1 MSVIQETLLGCP
13 ESGYLLD
20 SCITQLEA
28 QGSSRTCNESIE
40 EIKRGYLFAGVLK
53 RLLARGLARLFQ
65 QGLQS
70 MQGSVGTVQRGGEHV
85 RPQ

>member
-1 MSVIQETLLGCP
+1 MSVIQETLRGYP
-13 ESGYLLD
+13 ES
-20 SCITQLEA
+20 
-28 QGSSRTCNESIE
+28 
-40 EIKRGYLFAGVLK
+40 GYLFAGVLK